1 MSSATLKLDNKEI
14 PLPVMVGT
22 EGERAIDTRK
32 LRADTG
38 FVAYDQGY
46 GNTASC
52 ESAIT
57 FLDGDAGVL
66 RHRGYPIEQL
76 AAHSDFVETAY
87 LIIYGELP
95 TPTQR
100 KDFGLL
106 IRINAAIETQMQ
118 KIFEGFP
125 KDAPPMAMLSS
136 IVGSLA
142 AHYPQLATNNFEAD
156 LKNFDLAAAIAIS
169 KIRTIGAMI
178 YRYQR
183 GLSYIGPRQELPF
196 CENFLHMMFSESD
209 KDYVA
214 TPEVAKA
221 LNLLLLLHADHE
233 QNCSTST
240 VRMVGSSAANMFTS
254 ISAGISALSGPL
266 HGGANTAVM
275 GMLQAIHDEGDDG
288 TRFIAAAKSG
298 SKSNRLMGFGHA
310 VYKNFDPRAK
320 IIGKACDEVL
330 KQLGIDDP
338 LLAIAKNLEQA
349 ALKDDYFL
357 SRKLYPGYIVVNMEL
372 NDDTWFL
379 VRETPGIGDFTGS
392 AGKPSPMPDHEIEK
406 ILKASRPDEEG
417 AAAVRT
423 GIPFKIGDRVRV
435 KEGNFQN
442 FEGDVA
448 SIDQANGRVTVTFLF
463 FGRSTPIEIPHWQIE
478 AI

>member
-357 SRKLYPGYIVVNMEL
+357 SRKLYPNVDFYS
-372 NDDTWFL
+372 
-379 VRETPGIGDFTGS
+379 GIIMR
-392 AGKPSPMPDHEIEK
+392 AI
-406 ILKASRPDEEG
+406 
-417 AAAVRT
+417 
-423 GIPFKIGDRVRV
+423 GIPMNMFTVIFAIGRAPGQIANWR
-435 KEGNFQN
+435 E
-442 FEGDVA
+442 VA
-448 SIDQANGRVTVTFLF
+448 ANPKGRIYRPRQIYVGHAKRDYV
-463 FGRSTPIEIPHWQIE
+463 PIKQR
-478 AI
+478 A